1 MEKTGR
7 SFLQLVQI
15 MDELREKCPWD
26 KKQTIASLRSLTI
39 EEMYELADAIT
50 REDWQNIKEELGDLL
65 LHIVFYAKIGT
76 EKNAFTL
83 DEVLQNICEKL
94 ILRHPHIYGDLLVN
108 NEEDVKK
115 NWEKIKRDEG
125 KTSALDGV
133 PVGLPAMV
141 KAYRIQDKA
150 KQTGFEWKETEDV
163 FEKVK
168 EEINELQEAIAHK
181 NQPAI
186 EEELGDVLFSLVNYA
201 RFLHV
206 DPENALEKIN
216 RKFIFR
222 FQAMEKMAAEN
233 GTSLH
238 ALSLEEMD
246 VMWNTIKN
254 NSR

>member
-1 MEKTGR
+1 MEETGK

-26 KKQTIASLRSLTI
+26 KKQTIATLRSLTI

-50 REDWQNIKEELGDLL
+50 REDWNNIKEELGDLL

-83 DEVLQNICEKL
+83 NEVIQNICEKL
-94 ILRHPHIYGDLLVN
+94 ILRHPHIYGDVKVE

-115 NWEKIKRDEG
+115 NWEKIKRAEG

-141 KAYRIQDKA
+141 KALRIQDKA
-150 KQTGFEWKETEDV
+150 KQTGFEWKKAADV
-163 FEKVK
+163 FEKVE
-168 EEINELQEAIAHK
+168 EEILELKEAISQD
-181 NQPAI
+181 NQAEI
-186 EEELGDVLFSLVNYA
+186 EEEFGDVIFSLINYA
-201 RFLHV
+201 RFLRV

-222 FQAMEKMAAEN
+222 FQAMEKIAAEN
-233 GTSLH
+233 GTTLH

-246 VMWNTIKN
+246 ALWNTIKN
-254 NSR
+254 NPR